1 MYMEKNVRP
10 KFVQEK
16 ICITLQVYM
25 GEKPILELIDDLRY
39 AFHTRVVDLQ
49 ELKDKLS
56 EKKTKKDK
64 LAVEEEFIRTHPK
77 YKNYINSFTP

>member
-1 MYMEKNVRP
+1 
-10 KFVQEK
+10 
-16 ICITLQVYM
+16 M

-56 EKKTKKDK
+56 EKKSKKDK
-64 LAVEEEFIRTHPK
+64 LAVEKEFNEKHPK
-77 YKNYINSFTP
+77 YINSFTP